1 MRRSAGF
8 TLVEL
13 MVYLA
18 LLVAGTIVIAGLEL
32 TAARAAFLERSLV
45 DLGMEGDEISTRF
58 RDDVRQSLHS
68 EDALDSKKGGAFL
81 ILTEPRGV
89 VRWEVES
96 PAQVE
101 KAGPM
106 TRLDKGRLV
115 RKVFEKGA
123 TTASRTQVFVHF
135 DRLVLTRSGAELR
148 LELTLAAS
156 RGGEV
161 TARRTYAVSA
171 VPVAEE
177 AP

>member
-1 MRRSAGF
+1 VRRTRGF

-18 LLVAGTIVIAGLEL
+18 LLVAGTIVIASLEF

-58 RDDVRQSLHS
+58 RDDVRQSVRA
-68 EDALDSKKGGAFL
+68 EDALDPKKGGAFL
-81 ILTEPRGV
+81 VLTEPARV
-89 VRWEVES
+89 IRWEVES
-96 PAQVE
+96 PTHIE

-123 TTASRTQVFVHF
+123 TTPSRTQAFVHF

-148 LELTLAAS
+148 LELTLAVS

-171 VPVAEE
+171 APVAEE